1 MSDSLTD
8 LEIQELAAVFHAPGA
23 ARQLLEAA
31 GLPRGRQPGWQ
42 ERSAEEFW
50 REVDAL
56 LRAGIL
62 AGGRRRVLDAAGRS
76 FPANPVFG
84 VEPPENAIGTPR
96 PAGERQDADALPGGD
111 AERSSGPTVSMTAA
125 ARSGGRVYQA
135 GRDQYIID
143 SSADPL
149 PEAAEEE

>member
-8 LEIQELAAVFHAPGA
+8 LEIRELAAVFHAPGA

-56 LRAGIL
+56 LRAGVL
-62 AGGRRRVLDAAGRS
+62 AGGRDRVLDAARRS

-84 VEPPENAIGTPR
+84 AESPENATGTSK
-96 PAGERQDADALPGGD
+96 PAGEREDADGPPGGD
-111 AERSSGPTVSMTAA
+111 AERASSPTVAMTAT
-125 ARSGGRVYQA
+125 ARGRGRVYQA

-143 SSADPL
+143 DSAEPL